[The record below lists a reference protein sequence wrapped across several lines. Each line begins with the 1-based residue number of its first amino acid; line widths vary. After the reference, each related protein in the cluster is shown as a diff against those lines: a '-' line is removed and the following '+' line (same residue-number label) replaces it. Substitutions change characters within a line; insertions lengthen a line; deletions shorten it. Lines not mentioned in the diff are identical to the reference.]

1 MKMNQADTI
10 STAITVFAIAAA
22 TIFNN
27 LRISETSRALCK
39 RFDEL
44 SEVLRSVGGHMRSG
58 TARLHEKLDR
68 IADTLAAAVQN
79 LERGKAP

>member
-1 MKMNQADTI
+1 M
-10 STAITVFAIAAA
+10 
-22 TIFNN
+22 
-27 LRISETSRALCK
+27 
-39 RFDEL
+39 
-44 SEVLRSVGGHMRSG
+44 LRSEGGHMRSG